1 MVTEEMFDRIKEL
14 LSELEEY
21 SDEGVP
27 IVVEGARDE
36 EALRELN
43 LKGPIFQ
50 ISSSKKTALN
60 FLEDLARYKRV
71 IVFTDFDEA
80 GDELAKFCAKHL
92 RRLGPEPVMHIREEL
107 KSLLRKDIKEVQELV
122 RFLCNQVNESGE
134 AKERQRRQHRF

>member
-1 MVTEEMFDRIKEL
+1 MIAEETFERIKEL
-14 LSELEEY
+14 LFELEEY
-21 SDEGVP
+21 SEEGVP

-43 LKGPIFQ
+43 VKGPIFQ

-60 FLEDLARYKRV
+60 FLEDLARYRRV

-92 RRLGPEPVMHIREEL
+92 QRLGPEPVMHIREEL
-107 KSLLRKDIKEVQELV
+107 KTLLRKDVKEVQELA
-122 RFLCNQVNESGE
+122 RFLRNQAGESGE
-134 AKERQRRQHRF
+134 A